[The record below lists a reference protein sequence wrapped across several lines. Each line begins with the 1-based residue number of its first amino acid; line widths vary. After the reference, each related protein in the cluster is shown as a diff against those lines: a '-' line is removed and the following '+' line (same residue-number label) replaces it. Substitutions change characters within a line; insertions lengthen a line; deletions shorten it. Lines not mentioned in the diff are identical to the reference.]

1 MKYANTQSYSDAQH
15 KRLVGVDQKTF
26 ARMVSIVQEAQLL
39 KKKLG
44 RPSKLCIEDQTL
56 MTLSYLREYRTL
68 FHIAADYGVH
78 ESNAQRMIV
87 RIEDILIK
95 SRQFSLPKKIPPAM
109 SDVNWDVIVV
119 DVTET
124 PIERPKKNS
133 AGITVEK
140 RNAIR

>member
-1 MKYANTQSYSDAQH
+1 
-15 KRLVGVDQKTF
+15 
-26 ARMVSIVQEAQLL
+26 
-39 KKKLG
+39 
-44 RPSKLCIEDQTL
+44 